1 MHSADEFLK
10 AITVVLCVA
19 AVTTVLFQRLKLPTV
34 LGYILAGLIVG
45 PYVPIPLVAD
55 RQIVQTLSELGVI
68 LVMFAIGLEFRLG
81 KLFQVGPTAGL
92 TAIIETSIMV
102 WLGFIV
108 ARAFGWTVRESIFT
122 GAVVAISSTTIIAKT
137 FDEQGV
143 EKALRE
149 NVFGILIVE
158 DLIAILL
165 MALLTAVSQGDGVTA
180 GELARSSGRLAGFL
194 VALLVV
200 GILVVPRAV
209 RFINRAKRAET
220 TLVASIG
227 ICFAIALLA
236 HKLGYSVALG
246 AFVAGSLVAESGEGK
261 QVEHLIVPVRDLF
274 AAIFFVSVGMSID
287 PALVVQH
294 WKAVSVFAA
303 VVIAGKLV
311 GVSLG
316 SFLTGK
322 GTNMS
327 IKAGMS
333 LTQIG
338 EFSFIIAGLGVS
350 LHATRDF
357 LYPVAVAVSAV
368 TTLTTPWLIKA
379 AGPVASFVD
388 HKLPRPLQTFAALY
402 GTWVEQLRTPRG
414 SEQSRQTVRR
424 LMRLLVLDCAL
435 LIGLIIGTAA
445 SVDAISELASRELG
459 FSQVTSRGAVF
470 LVALIIAAP
479 LIYGVV
485 TLTQRLGLTLA
496 VSALPTTE
504 SGRVDLAA
512 TPRRALVVT
521 LQLAIVLLVGLPLAA
536 LSQPFLP
543 GWVEALALAIVLVIL
558 GVVFWRSAMNLQG
571 HVKAGAELIV
581 EALAAQSK
589 EDVRPSGED
598 ALARIQ
604 HLMPGLGAP
613 VSLKLPSESPAVGKT
628 LADLD
633 LRGRT
638 GASVLAIAR
647 GKESVIVPTASEVLK
662 AGDVLAM
669 AGTRDAV
676 AAATEMLIPAPA
688 GVADSSGLS

>member
-1 MHSADEFLK
+1 M
-10 AITVVLCVA
+10 
-19 AVTTVLFQRLKLPTV
+19 
-34 LGYILAGLIVG
+34 
-45 PYVPIPLVAD
+45 
-55 RQIVQTLSELGVI
+55 
-68 LVMFAIGLEFRLG
+68 
-81 KLFQVGPTAGL
+81 
-92 TAIIETSIMV
+92 
-102 WLGFIV
+102 
-108 ARAFGWTVRESIFT
+108 
-122 GAVVAISSTTIIAKT
+122 
-137 FDEQGV
+137 
-143 EKALRE
+143 
-149 NVFGILIVE
+149 
-158 DLIAILL
+158 
-165 MALLTAVSQGDGVTA
+165 
-180 GELARSSGRLAGFL
+180 
-194 VALLVV
+194 
-200 GILVVPRAV
+200 
-209 RFINRAKRAET
+209 
-220 TLVASIG
+220 
-227 ICFAIALLA
+227 
-236 HKLGYSVALG
+236 
-246 AFVAGSLVAESGEGK
+246 
-261 QVEHLIVPVRDLF
+261 
-274 AAIFFVSVGMSID
+274 
-287 PALVVQH
+287 
-294 WKAVSVFAA
+294 
-303 VVIAGKLV
+303 
-311 GVSLG
+311 
-316 SFLTGK
+316 
-322 GTNMS
+322 
-327 IKAGMS
+327 
-333 LTQIG
+333 
-338 EFSFIIAGLGVS
+338 
-350 LHATRDF
+350 
-357 LYPVAVAVSAV
+357 
-368 TTLTTPWLIKA
+368 
-379 AGPVASFVD
+379 
-388 HKLPRPLQTFAALY
+388 
-402 GTWVEQLRTPRG
+402 
-414 SEQSRQTVRR
+414 
-424 LMRLLVLDCAL
+424 
-435 LIGLIIGTAA
+435 
-445 SVDAISELASRELG
+445 
-459 FSQVTSRGAVF
+459 
-470 LVALIIAAP
+470 ALIIAAP

-504 SGRVDLAA
+504 SGRVNLAA